1 MGTHECGC
9 TYAKYEGT
17 HFRCV
22 CMYAGVSGHMYRD
35 VHIHICLSLR
45 ICVRE
50 CVHEH
55 MGAKCDCESEPL
67 HIV

>member
-1 MGTHECGC
+1 
-9 TYAKYEGT
+9 
-17 HFRCV
+17 
-22 CMYAGVSGHMYRD
+22 MYAGVSGHMYRD